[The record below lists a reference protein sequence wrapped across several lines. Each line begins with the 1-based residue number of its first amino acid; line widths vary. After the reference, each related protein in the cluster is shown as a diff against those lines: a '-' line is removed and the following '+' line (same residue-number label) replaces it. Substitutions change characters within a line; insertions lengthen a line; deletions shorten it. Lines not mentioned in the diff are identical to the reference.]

1 MKKAAGFTL
10 IELVIVIVILG
21 ILGAVA
27 APRFI
32 NLQGDAYEANVNA
45 LKGSIQ
51 SAATLA
57 NTRAVLDGKENATA
71 ANTANTVTGFDG
83 VKFVAGY
90 PIAGTEDE
98 DFKDGILGALQ
109 DFDLNAYKVDEVAAA
124 GSNTASIT
132 IRPNNRSTDAT
143 CQIQYFE
150 AKAAVAATDDDP
162 AEPALPARIEA
173 VTTGCN

>member
-57 NTRAVLDGKENATA
+57 NTRAVLDGKENGTD
-71 ANTANTVTGFDG
+71 VTGFDD
-83 VKFVAGY
+83 VVFAAGY

-109 DFDLNAYKVDEVAAA
+109 DFDLNAYKVDEAAAA

-132 IRPNNRSTDAT
+132 IRPNNRNTAS
-143 CQIQYFE
+143 CQIQYFQ
-150 AKAAVAATDDDP
+150 AKAAVAATADDP
-162 AEPALPARIEA
+162 AEPALPARIVA

>member
-1 MKKAAGFTL
+1 MRKAAGFTL

-57 NTRAVLDGKENATA
+57 NTRAILDGEEDST
-71 ANTANTVTGFDG
+71 TVTGFDG
-83 VKFVAGY
+83 VTFVDAY

-98 DFKDGILGALQ
+98 GFTDGILGALQ
-109 DFDLNAYKVDEVAAA
+109 DIDTTAYLIAEVEGSDPAA
-124 GSNTASIT
+124 IT
-132 IRPNNRSTDAT
+132 IRPANRNIAT
-143 CQIQYFE
+143 CQITYTQ
-150 AKAAVAATDDDP
+150 ADGATP
-162 AEPALPARIEA
+162 ATIEA
-173 VTTGCN
+173 DTSGCNS